1 MPKFIKVNDRTALFV
16 RPDLVATVGEWADD
30 GSRSVIHLT
39 TGQTIYVDGN
49 VFGVVKAIQEA
60 AAKE

>member
-1 MPKFIKVNDRTALFV
+1 MPKFVKVNDRTVLFI
-16 RPDLVATVGEWADD
+16 RPDLVASIGEWADD

-49 VFGVVKAIQEA
+49 VFDVAKAIQDA
-60 AAKE
+60 LKV